1 MNIVNQFVANV
12 SPAFLTLSRHIR
24 EKVLTAI
31 EDTNGS
37 IQNMANVGAK
47 DLIDF
52 GIKAV
57 KIFEGLV
64 QGIGDFRVSI
74 LRAVEVL
81 QHPFSKKI
89 EIK

>member
-24 EKVLTAI
+24 EKLLTAI

-81 QHPFSKKI
+81 QHHLVKKMR
-89 EIK
+89 

>member
-1 MNIVNQFVANV
+1 
-12 SPAFLTLSRHIR
+12 
-24 EKVLTAI
+24 
-31 EDTNGS
+31 
-37 IQNMANVGAK
+37 MANVGAK

-57 KIFEGLV
+57 KMFEGLV

-81 QHPFSKKI
+81 QHPFSKKT
-89 EIK
+89 EIKLKIINLAYKVL

>member
-1 MNIVNQFVANV
+1 
-12 SPAFLTLSRHIR
+12 
-24 EKVLTAI
+24 
-31 EDTNGS
+31 
-37 IQNMANVGAK
+37 MANVGAK